1 MGKGLVELRKSSS
14 QLGKGC
20 SQLGGA
26 ISGLERLVGRAA
38 GWPHANGLGR
48 WLDRMGVSTMEEEEE
63 KVGLITLERDLT
75 EMESASVHRWQ
86 GDALV
91 R

>member
-26 ISGLERLVGRAA
+26 ISGLERLVGRAV
-38 GWPHANGLGR
+38 GWLGWGCPPWKKKR
-48 WLDRMGVSTMEEEEE
+48 RKWV
-63 KVGLITLERDLT
+63 
-75 EMESASVHRWQ
+75 
-86 GDALV
+86 
-91 R
+91 